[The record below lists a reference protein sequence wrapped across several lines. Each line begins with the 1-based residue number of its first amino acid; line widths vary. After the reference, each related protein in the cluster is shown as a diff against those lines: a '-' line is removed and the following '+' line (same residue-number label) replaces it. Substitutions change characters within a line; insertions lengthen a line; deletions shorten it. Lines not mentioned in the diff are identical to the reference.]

1 MIMLI
6 ISAIVALTVEL
17 IPHEDCDPPGVNG
30 TSTAH
35 GVPGWVEPIAILATV
50 LFVINLAATS
60 DWKQARAFAKQ
71 SLELQKSNRK
81 TVIRN
86 GTQVDVTDRDLV
98 VGDLVVLDNR
108 QLAFVP
114 ADGA

>member
-1 MIMLI
+1 M
-6 ISAIVALTVEL
+6 
-17 IPHEDCDPPGVNG
+17 
-30 TSTAH
+30 
-35 GVPGWVEPIAILATV
+35 